1 MAKATKKRVF
11 PNNFTAKFP
20 ALTQYQQKVHDSPVR
35 FKVLVAGRRF
45 GKSMFAKIEGGDRAM
60 NLGQKVWFVSPTYG
74 TLAVHWREFKRM
86 IGDYYT
92 YKNEQQKYI
101 EFEREDGTVGSIA
114 FKSADRPDN
123 LRGEGLDFIIMDE
136 AAFID
141 EDVWDSVLSPMLT
154 DRQGSALF
162 ISTPNGTQ
170 NWFYAAYN
178 NGRDPLK
185 EDWKSWKY
193 PTIDNPY
200 IKQSEIDRNR
210 RDLPDLKFRQE
221 FLAEFVSDAGGV
233 FHNVENVAKNLQLNG
248 PEPGMMYYAGIDW
261 GRKNDYTVVSIF
273 DHLGNQ
279 RRIERFTDIGWQFQ
293 SDKVI
298 RLHEVW
304 NFQRI
309 YVESNAAGAVVAEGL
324 MTAGLPITPVYMTNA
339 LKVSLVERLAS
350 NIERNVI
357 TLLSENAP
365 NGQVQIGELLSY
377 NLERSKNG
385 ITVTYNAPKTGHD
398 DTVIATMIV
407 NQMFYKKYGNK
418 MKVTTNPFYGGKAK
432 TKQKGHAYEDA
443 TEGWYN
449 PDKALAARMKQ
460 LEDAETK
467 KGGLSQAARDEW
479 LADRE
484 KYGD

>member
-1 MAKATKKRVF
+1 MAKDTKRRIF
-11 PNNFTAKFP
+11 PNKFTAKFP
-20 ALTQYQQKVHDSPVR
+20 ALTQYQQKVHDSQVR

-45 GKSMFAKIEGGDRAM
+45 GKSMFAKIEGGDRAL

-74 TLAVHWREFKRM
+74 NVMVHWREFKRM

-141 EDVWDSVLSPMLT
+141 ADVWDSVLSPMLA

-185 EDWKSWKY
+185 EDWASWKY
-193 PTIDNPY
+193 ATIDNPY
-200 IKQSEIDRNR
+200 IKQTEIDRAK
-210 RDLPDLKFRQE
+210 RDLPELKFKQE
-221 FLAEFVSDAGGV
+221 FLAEFTSDAGGV
-233 FHNVENVAKNLQLNG
+233 FRNVENVAKNMQLNE
-248 PEPGMMYYAGIDW
+248 PEPGMVYFAGIDW

-273 DHLGNQ
+273 DHMGNQ
-279 RRIERFTDIGWQFQ
+279 RRIERFTDIGWSYQ
-293 SDKVI
+293 SEKIKD
-298 RLHEVW
+298 LHELW

-309 YVESNAAGAVVAEGL
+309 YVETNAAGAVVAEGL
-324 MTAGLPITPVYMTNA
+324 MEAGLPITPVYMTNA
-339 LKVSLVERLAS
+339 LKLSLVERLAS
-350 NIERNVI
+350 NIERNII
-357 TLLSENAP
+357 TLLHENAP
-365 NGQVQIGELLSY
+365 NGQIQIGELLSY
-377 NLERSKNG
+377 SLERSKSG
-385 ITVTYNAPKTGHD
+385 IGVTYNAPKGGHD

-407 NQMFYKKYGNK
+407 NQMFYKKHGNK
-418 MKVTTNPFYGGKAK
+418 MKTQHNPFYGGKKDK
-432 TKQKGHAYEDA
+432 TSHKHEDA
-443 TEGWYN
+443 TEGWFD
-449 PDKALAARMKQ
+449 PDKALAAKMR
-460 LEDAETK
+460 L
-467 KGGLSQAARDEW
+467 
-479 LADRE
+479 LADADKNPRDDT
-484 KYGD
+484 GR